1 MKGLIITYLSKI
13 KVYKNYLPIFIFFAF
28 LGKSLLDAQ
37 FQDYFYGDDTWLLLG
52 ARVDSYIDSLRCC
65 AVSHPFF
72 SLFAQSIFKITGY
85 STLISMII
93 YIVVSNALALITYIL
108 PNRFLSFNE
117 KILTHILIISA
128 PMFIH
133 YSIRA
138 KPYIFD
144 AAISIIVI
152 FVYFKITKS
161 PNKNY
166 FILLSLL
173 LLISVAS
180 WPLIGAVLFITFI
193 NVLKNKDFELFKNM
207 LYFIPGVL
215 VSGIQIFRWHDSG
228 MQNFVISYYAPT
240 EGGLSLFFR
249 WIYFSFIRYFGP
261 SNKLDLG
268 FFNLPLSVAILFFLL
283 GLAVIYKKNYDFFIL
298 YSLAMGINLI
308 ASILKIWP
316 FGGFRSSIYLLP
328 LFCIIFSK
336 GLISTF
342 DAVNKLNIS
351 FVMTLTFSF
360 IMFFNMESPNYEQT
374 TRSFDN
380 QEFINILQN
389 FDKTDDDIL
398 IYHGGLQTFALYSER
413 NFNLEDLG
421 YFETGS
427 GTEGFHIPE
436 FTDSNINV
444 ACTFYTGRDNGQ
456 SCYLQ
461 NVEFLNSFK
470 NSKITLVGVHIRDHQ
485 FQAYLDAFDDLGW
498 NFDKNYFYDNEVA
511 SITFTK

>member
-1 MKGLIITYLSKI
+1 M
-13 KVYKNYLPIFIFFAF
+13 KVYKNYLPILIFFAF

-52 ARVDSYIDSLRCC
+52 ARLESYIDSLRCC

-117 KILTHILIISA
+117 KILTHILIVSA

-152 FVYFKITKS
+152 FVYFKIIKS

-166 FILLSLL
+166 FVLLSLL

-228 MQNFVISYYAPT
+228 MQNFVTAYYAPT
-240 EGGLSLFFR
+240 EGGITLFLR
-249 WIYFSFIRYFGP
+249 WLYFSTIRYFGE

-268 FFNLPLSVAILFFLL
+268 FFDLPLSLSIFFFLL
-283 GLAVIYKKNYDFFIL
+283 GLFVIFKKNFDFFLLFSVAI
-298 YSLAMGINLI
+298 GINLLG
-308 ASILKIWP
+308 AVLKIWP

-328 LFCIIFSK
+328 LFCLIFSK
-336 GLISTF
+336 GIYSLSSFIKIKNLSLISGF
-342 DAVNKLNIS
+342 LFCLFI
-351 FVMTLTFSF
+351 FS
-360 IMFFNMESPNYEQT
+360 NTEAPNYEQT
-374 TRSFDN
+374 TRTFN
-380 QEFINILQN
+380 NEKFGKILSN
-389 FDKTDDDIL
+389 FDTSSEDFL
-398 IYHGGLQTFALYSER
+398 VYHGGLQSFALYSQR
-413 NFNLEDLG
+413 NFELEDLR
-421 YFETGS
+421 YFQTGS
-427 GTEGFHIPE
+427 GTEGFHIPIFDDE
-436 FTDSNINV
+436 NINT
-444 ACTFYTGRDNGQ
+444 ACTYYTGRDNGN
-456 SCYLQ
+456 SCYTQ
-461 NVEFLNSFK
+461 NIEFLNSFK
-470 NSKITLVGVHIRDHQ
+470 NNSITLVGVHIRDHQ
-485 FQAYLDAFDDLGW
+485 FQAYLQAFNDLGW
-498 NFDKNYFYDNEVA
+498 VPDENYFYENEVA
-511 SITFTK
+511 SISFVKKR